1 MAFRRFHLVAA
12 PAVALLTVSIAG
24 CGTSLTDAAD
34 PLSSTGSSS
43 SASPNAFPYKAAT
56 AAPSLGGDV
65 TFAAVGDI
73 ACSPDNA
80 NYKKD
85 AEGVG
90 EGSGVGSDGK
100 CRQRYTAAI
109 VAEGLASGR
118 YVGALALGDLQYQT
132 SAGNELQSY
141 DGTWGKF
148 KDKTFPEKG
157 NHDSSPDEYFAYWNG
172 AASGTLASPKA
183 NEEGRAGT
191 NKEGWY
197 SFDTGS
203 SPTTGWHVLELNS
216 ECTLEHQEWEDDHFV
231 TEKAKSCAEP
241 QLAWLRANLATT
253 KPCTMAVWHKPVYY
267 AQGNPAD
274 PAEHAPDGDEP
285 GMKGYWDVLSDANTD
300 IVLNGH
306 QHYYSVMKPLD
317 KNGAVVAEGKGI
329 REFIVGTGGE
339 SLYGRTPV
347 AGRSV
352 AFADDTYGIM
362 ELGLQANSYNW
373 QFVPAVFAENGK
385 YTNSGSQTSCR
396 PKTG

>member
-24 CGTSLTDAAD
+24 CGASVTDAAD
-34 PLSSTGSSS
+34 PLSSSGSSS
-43 SASPNAFPYKAAT
+43 SASPNAFPYRAAT

-300 IVLNGH
+300 IVLNG
-306 QHYYSVMKPLD
+306 LLGD
-317 KNGAVVAEGKGI
+317 EAVGQERRSGGRGQGNPRVH
-329 REFIVGTGGE
+329 RRHRRGE
-339 SLYGRTPV
+339 SLRAHARCWSQRGIRRRHLRDHGARV
-347 AGRSV
+347 AGEFLQLAVR
-352 AFADDTYGIM
+352 AGGI
-362 ELGLQANSYNW
+362 
-373 QFVPAVFAENGK
+373 
-385 YTNSGSQTSCR
+385 R
-396 PKTG
+396 